1 MAQDDNLTGLTP
13 IEYLAS
19 GLAGLGAGAVAAG
32 NTIRNHFW
40 ERIVK
45 VPEIAALREQH
56 SRQLEES
63 ATRQME
69 NPQPRADYFKEIDAI
84 RAKQEV
90 EIAEKLEKLGYRSKG
105 LTGLWM
111 GTLDRARAM
120 SHFSR
125 NQVVLSGAITTL
137 IGAAGTSMFFGS
149 LHNRKNLEDIERK
162 LDALEQKNQAR

>member
-1 MAQDDNLTGLTP
+1 MAQDDDLTGLTP
-13 IEYLAS
+13 IEYFAS

-32 NTIRNHFW
+32 NTIRSHFW

-45 VPEIAALREQH
+45 VPAIAELREQH
-56 SRQLEES
+56 ARELEES
-63 ATRQME
+63 AMRQMA
-69 NPQPRADYFKEIDAI
+69 NPKPRTDYFKEIDGI
-84 RAKQEV
+84 RTKQEAA
-90 EIAEKLEKLGYRSKG
+90 IAEKLETLGYRSKG
-105 LTGLWM
+105 LTGLLM
-111 GTLDRARAM
+111 GTLDRAQAM
-120 SHFSR
+120 SHFTR